1 MKYLKNYKK
10 TDFIVFIIILIL
22 SVSGYLF
29 TKFNDDLYK
38 TEIMKIT
45 KIEIKNQET
54 STNSLGLTE
63 IYYEKK

>member
-1 MKYLKNYKK
+1 MKYLKKYKK
-10 TDFIVFIIILIL
+10 TDLLFFIIILIL

-45 KIEIKNQET
+45 KI
-54 STNSLGLTE
+54 L
-63 IYYEKK
+63 